1 MKYQKQ
7 ALLGLLGMGL
17 IISPWLSQ
25 LPAQFKTY
33 NSGIII
39 RESEELE
46 RIKAEQ
52 KAQTA
57 DKINSLGVMPSFRT
71 VRSLII
77 WTHLGI
83 TLDQILQVISK
94 MKQFLFMTQLVSVL
108 GELKLGN
115 GYGNIDLKMPV
126 RIRHYLKILVIDLP
140 ICVLNTVLT
149 HHVFITLPIHLQR
162 IAGL

>member
-17 IISPWLSQ
+17 IASPWLSQ

-57 DKINSLGVMPSFRT
+57 DRINSLGVMPSFRKL
-71 VRSLII
+71 RLRDY
-77 WTHLGI
+77 
-83 TLDQILQVISK
+83 LDS
-94 MKQFLFMTQLVSVL
+94 FRHNPRPDTT
-108 GELKLGN
+108 
-115 GYGNIDLKMPV
+115 GYLEDETIFVYDSTGKCV
-126 RIRHYLKILVIDLP
+126 GRIETRQWLWKYRFGDACKNSPLYENP
-140 ICVLNTVLT
+140 SN
-149 HHVFITLPIHLQR
+149 
-162 IAGL
+162 

>member
-33 NSGIII
+33 NSGITI

-52 KAQTA
+52 RAATA
-57 DKINSLGVMPSFRT
+57 DKINELGVMPSFKKLR
-71 VRSLII
+71 INDY
-77 WTHLGI
+77 
-83 TLDQILQVISK
+83 LDSTR
-94 MKQFLFMTQLVSVL
+94 FNPRPNTT
-108 GELKLGN
+108 
-115 GYGNIDLKMPV
+115 GYLEDEIVFVYDSMGKCV
-126 RIRHYLKILVIDLP
+126 GRIE
-140 ICVLNTVLT
+140 
-149 HHVFITLPIHLQR
+149 QR
-162 IAGL
+162 QWKWKYRFKNACKNSPLYQDSPN

>member
-33 NSGIII
+33 NSGITI

-52 KAQTA
+52 RAATA
-57 DKINSLGVMPSFRT
+57 DKINELGVMPSFKKLRINDYLDSKRFNPRPNTTGYLEDET
-71 VRSLII
+71 VFVYDSTGKCVGRIEVRK
-77 WTHLGI
+77 W
-83 TLDQILQVISK
+83 K
-94 MKQFLFMTQLVSVL
+94 WKYLFKNACKNSPLYQDFD
-108 GELKLGN
+108 N
-115 GYGNIDLKMPV
+115 
-126 RIRHYLKILVIDLP
+126 
-140 ICVLNTVLT
+140 
-149 HHVFITLPIHLQR
+149 
-162 IAGL
+162 

>member
-33 NSGIII
+33 NSGITI

-52 KAQTA
+52 RAATA
-57 DKINSLGVMPSFRT
+57 DKINELGVMPSFRKL
-71 VRSLII
+71 RISDY
-77 WTHLGI
+77 
-83 TLDQILQVISK
+83 LDSSR
-94 MKQFLFMTQLVSVL
+94 FNPRPNTT
-108 GELKLGN
+108 
-115 GYGNIDLKMPV
+115 GYLEDEIVFVYDSTGLCIGRIEQRQWKWKYRFKNSCKNSPV
-126 RIRHYLKILVIDLP
+126 YQ
-140 ICVLNTVLT
+140 NSSN
-149 HHVFITLPIHLQR
+149 
-162 IAGL
+162 